1 MLLYSTLLQ
10 IKDNMTKEDFIKL
23 VIEWNQSNP
32 REENII
38 KGICW
43 NGEKDIHFGDEK
55 LWLEIIEYRN
65 KNIIAVRYEKVAE
78 DGAIWDTDY
87 IMNFDEMRLAIRLDR
102 SYLEKAVITGAQF
115 STPHFIT
122 LLIQK
127 GYLCPDNG
135 LEILREAHEI
145 TEDNVS
151 LIADVTKGRIEH
163 QLPVVYVSKTFDN
176 SDPVNLEKMC
186 KRLKGAAHI
195 LVQKDR
201 QSNDGFLDAC
211 GDSLEINGTIGIYFP
226 NDSLG
231 HNVFPYRF
239 RRESGQLL
247 DIVVNNV
254 LKYGVLQR
262 IDNLYTW
269 QGVNNSLLKDRFSS
283 KKTELQEAEDARK
296 QAKNE
301 VDKVYEVFEDD
312 ISSRE
317 QKIEQLISDN
327 KKLENDNKALWARL
341 EKKDD
346 IPVIVQ
352 GNEEELY
359 VGEIKEIIL
368 ELVAD
373 ALPKLDPKSRKEHV
387 LRDVL
392 NSNQY
397 EKLLA
402 QKRER
407 VKKLLK
413 TYSGM
418 SESLKHDLEAL
429 GLTITGEGKHY
440 KITLADDPR
449 YLVTIPKTPGDSA
462 RGGAN
467 AVSLIN
473 KIMF

>member
-10 IKDNMTKEDFIKL
+10 IKDNMTKDDFIKL

-87 IMNFDEMRLAIRLDR
+87 IMNFDEMRMAIRLDR
-102 SYLEKAVITGAQF
+102 SYLEKAVIIGAQF

-127 GYLCPDNG
+127 GYLCPDND

-145 TEDNVS
+145 TEGNVS

-176 SDPVNLEKMC
+176 TDPVDLEKMC
-186 KRLKGAAHI
+186 KRLKGVAHI

-201 QSNDGFLDAC
+201 RSNDAFLDAC

-239 RRESGQLL
+239 RRASGQLL

-262 IDNLYTW
+262 IDKLYTW
-269 QGVNNSLLKDRFSS
+269 QGVNNSLLNDRFSS
-283 KKTELQEAEDARK
+283 KKTELQEVENAREK
-296 QAKNE
+296 AQNE
-301 VDKVYEVFEDD
+301 TRDVYEIFDEE
-312 ISSRE
+312 IESYKR
-317 QKIEQLISDN
+317 KIEQLTRDN
-327 KKLENDNKALWARL
+327 DAKDRDIQFLRGRSLNEGNKS
-341 EKKDD
+341 
-346 IPVIVQ
+346 VIFQ
-352 GNEEELY
+352 GAEEELY
-359 VGEIKEIIL
+359 AGEIKEIIL
-368 ELVAD
+368 ELIED
-373 ALPKLDPKSRKEHV
+373 TLPKIQGGTRKDHV
-387 LRDVL
+387 LRDIL
-392 NSNQY
+392 DNNNY

-402 QKRER
+402 KKRER

-418 SESLKHDLEAL
+418 TESLKHDLEAL